1 MIEEILNGK
10 MEDTKKKLSQ
20 GFRIK
25 AISYIQKKLNE
36 GFKIAIQSIRNEG
49 REIRRKNY
57 KSSKSPSLLSGEGL
71 RGGAYLR
78 PWLKSKVR

>member
-71 RGGAYLR
+71 RGGDMPR